1 MSPRPDTSVDLSTL
15 AAESTSRARSLPDA
29 PAYGFRGRVAG
40 SVMRRIVRN
49 VPVSAS
55 LPDGTVWGD
64 GTAGH
69 PQIAIADPKRM
80 FARMGQS
87 PMIGLGESY
96 MAGEWAAAPGHDLA
110 DVLSPFAARLTELI
124 KPTFYR
130 LRHVVLPKNLGVEEN
145 TKDGAR
151 ANIHRHYDLS
161 NEMFQQFLDPSLS
174 YSSARFAALDEDA
187 SYVPTLAELEEAQLH
202 KVDLILDEAGVT
214 EGSRVLE
221 IGTGWGTLAI
231 RAAQRGAHVT
241 TITISHEQAALAQ
254 QRVEEAGVADR
265 VDIALRDYRDQTGEF
280 DAIVS
285 VEMIEAVGEKYW
297 PAYFSTIDRL
307 LAPGGKVAI
316 QAILLEHHRMVATR
330 NTYTWIHK
338 YIFPGGL
345 LPSTEA
351 IQGVLAE
358 HTGLRVSRIDQ
369 MGQHYAHT
377 LRLWREQ
384 FLANWEGVQ
393 GLGFDEVFRRM
404 WEFYLAYCEA
414 GFRTGYLQVAQIT
427 IQR

>member
-1 MSPRPDTSVDLSTL
+1 MSESRTTTDPNVL
-15 AAESTSRARSLPDA
+15 AEGSTSKVRGVPDA
-29 PAYGFRGRVAG
+29 PAYGFRGRVVRTVVG
-40 SVMRRIVRN
+40 RILGN
-49 VPVSAS
+49 VPVSAALS
-55 LPDGTVWGD
+55 DGTVL
-64 GTAGH
+64 GTRAPGH
-69 PQIAIADPKRM
+69 PEITVADPRSM

-96 MAGEWAAAPGHDLA
+96 MAGEWEASDGDDLA
-110 DVLSPFAARLTELI
+110 DVLAPFAARLTELI
-124 KPTFYR
+124 RPTFYR
-130 LRHVVLPKNLGVEEN
+130 LRHVVLPRGLSAEEN
-145 TKDGAR
+145 SKDQAR
-151 ANIHRHYDLS
+151 VNIHRHYDLS
-161 NEMFQQFLDPSLS
+161 NEMFEQFLDRSLS
-174 YSSARFAALDEDA
+174 YSSALFETLDPAPALED
-187 SYVPTLAELEEAQLH
+187 LETAQLR
-202 KVDLILDEAGVT
+202 KVDAILDQAGVR
-214 EGSRVLE
+214 EGTRVLE

-231 RAAQRGAHVT
+231 RAAERGAHVT

-254 QRVEEAGVADR
+254 ERVDAAGVTDR
-265 VDIALRDYRDQTGEF
+265 VDIALRDYRDQQGEF

-297 PAYFSTIDRL
+297 PTYFATIDRL

-358 HTGLRVSRIDQ
+358 HTTLRVTRIDQ
-369 MGQHYAHT
+369 MGTHYAHT

-384 FLANWEGVQ
+384 FLANWPAIEAQ
-393 GLGFDEVFRRM
+393 GFDDVFRRM

-414 GFRTGYLQVAQIT
+414 GFRTGYLQVAQIS